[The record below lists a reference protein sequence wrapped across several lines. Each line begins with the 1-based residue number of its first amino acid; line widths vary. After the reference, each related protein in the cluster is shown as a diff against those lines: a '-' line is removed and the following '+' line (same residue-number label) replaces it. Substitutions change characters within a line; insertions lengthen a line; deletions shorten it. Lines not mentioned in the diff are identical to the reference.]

1 MDNKEYLNEENYQK
15 TNKKVGSTGKILLI
29 IGLCVLGL
37 GILLIIIGLLNF
49 GSSAAQTIQL
59 DGDVSRT
66 AGKAIGGFLF
76 FAFGGLMSTAGFGL
90 SVAGGIV
97 LIISHRRGI
106 AAYTTQQVMPVAQEG
121 INKMAPTI
129 GNAAKEIAKGI
140 KEGINEADNNIV
152 NNENK

>member
-1 MDNKEYLNEENYQK
+1 MDNKELLNEENYQK

-49 GSSAAQTIQL
+49 GSSASQVTSGFDNSA
-59 DGDVSRT
+59 
-66 AGKAIGGFLF
+66 AGKAIGSFIM
-76 FAFGGLMSTAGFGL
+76 FAFGGIMSTAGFGL
-90 SVAGGIV
+90 SVAGGII

-121 INKMAPTI
+121 INKMAPTV

-140 KEGINEADNNIV
+140 KEGINEADNK
-152 NNENK
+152 NEE